1 MCYCAREAMTVRCPR
16 LEKYIVHA
24 LRLLSL
30 AIAGTLTLGC
40 AASAGPQ
47 DISRA
52 QGSSPRR
59 GSDQTVESR
68 PATAASQPETPAD
81 GADTQSKSSNDGVRP
96 APDSVTQHS
105 IKIGD
110 RTIEYTATAGTVLLA
125 EENGKERAHVFYI
138 AYTLDGV
145 SDTSTRPITFCFNGG
160 PGSSSVWLHLGA
172 FGPRRVEMGDAG
184 SLLPPPWKLVDNE
197 QTLLDITDLVFID
210 PVTTGYSRAVPP
222 ENDDQ
227 FHGVQEDI
235 ESVGDFIRIYTTRA
249 MRWNSPKFIAG
260 ESYGTARA
268 AGLSGH
274 LLSRH
279 GMYLNGV
286 ILVSAILNFQT
297 TDFGRGNDLPFA
309 LYLPSYTATAWYHK
323 QLEPALQADLER
335 TLDEVEAFASTEYLL
350 ALQKGDAIS
359 ADERAAIVQRLSRY
373 TGLPAQF
380 IDEANLRISLGR
392 FNKEL
397 LRDQRRTVGR
407 LDSRFL
413 GIDYDAAGD
422 STEFDPSYAAI
433 QGPYT
438 AAFYDYVRRDLNWP
452 SDLTYEIL
460 TGRVRPW
467 SFREQATNR
476 YLNVAETLRSA
487 MSQNQ
492 AMRVF
497 LASGYYDFATPY
509 FAAEYTMDH
518 LMLDPSLRDHIMR
531 KHYQA
536 GHMMYVHP
544 PSLEQLRKDLGEF
557 YDAATR
563 R

>member
-1 MCYCAREAMTVRCPR
+1 MSSSHRSWEKRIVRASV
-16 LEKYIVHA
+16 LFHITLA
-24 LRLLSL
+24 LSL
-30 AIAGTLTLGC
+30 SIGC
-40 AASAGPQ
+40 GVRAMPQ
-47 DISRA
+47 ETRRA
-52 QGSSPRR
+52 P
-59 GSDQTVESR
+59 VESR
-68 PATAASQPETPAD
+68 ASASQPATTSSPAD
-81 GADTQSKSSNDGVRP
+81 SQRGETEERKDRENAKP
-96 APDSVTQHS
+96 APDSITQHS
-105 IKIGD
+105 ITIGE
-110 RTIEYTATAGTVLLA
+110 RTLNYTATAGTVLLA
-125 EENGKERAHVFYI
+125 EENGKERANIFYI

-145 SDTSTRPITFCFNGG
+145 SDPSTRAITYCFNGG

-172 FGPRRVEMGDAG
+172 LGPRRIEMGDAG
-184 SLLPPPWKLVDNE
+184 SLLPPPWKLVDNQ

-260 ESYGTARA
+260 ESYGTTRA

-309 LYLPSYTATAWYHK
+309 LYLPSYAATAWYHK
-323 QLEPALQADLER
+323 QLEPALQADLQR
-335 TLDEVEAFASTEYLL
+335 TLDEVQAFASTEYLL
-350 ALQKGDAIS
+350 ALQKGDAILP
-359 ADERAAIVQRLSRY
+359 DERDAIVQRLSRY
-373 TGLPAQF
+373 TSLPPQF

-413 GIDYDAAGD
+413 GIDYDAAGET
-422 STEFDPSYAAI
+422 TEYDPSYAAI

-438 AAFYDYVRRDLNWP
+438 AAFYDYVRRDLQWP

-467 SFREQATNR
+467 NFREQASNR

-518 LMLDPSLRDHIMR
+518 LALDPSLRDHITR
-531 KHYQA
+531 KHYEA
-536 GHMMYVHP
+536 GHMMYVHL
-544 PSLEQLRKDLGEF
+544 PSLEKLRDDLGEF
-557 YDAATR
+557 YQQATAR
-563 R
+563 